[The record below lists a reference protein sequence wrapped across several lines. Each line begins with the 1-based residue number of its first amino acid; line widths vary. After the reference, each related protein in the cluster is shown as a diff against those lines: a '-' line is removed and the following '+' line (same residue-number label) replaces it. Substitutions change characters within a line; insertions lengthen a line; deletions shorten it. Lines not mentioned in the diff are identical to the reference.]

1 MADGKMPQIRS
12 RKQNFGR
19 ELVIPESKAM
29 LIWMFA
35 ATYRKLFGR
44 TFSMRSIRKLIS
56 TWYFM

>member
-29 LIWMFA
+29 LI
-35 ATYRKLFGR
+35 
-44 TFSMRSIRKLIS
+44 
-56 TWYFM
+56 